1 MFKCLF
7 VILYLFF
14 FSDFCYL
21 SVNVTTPR
29 PAPIPYTHNLPC
41 KVLVASRV
49 EPRTF
54 VSYKYV
60 TVELIKI
67 ISVIFLWVLIL
78 SLDITFVNV
87 RYVHFYCDL
96 SILPRHHEAIF
107 VCNHTVKSW
116 VYVCTF
122 LSLCEPFLL
131 IFVIDKTFLTHFPS
145 TNTVVDFKQVPEL

>member
-1 MFKCLF
+1 MLICYTLF

-41 KVLVASRV
+41 KLLVASRV

-54 VSYKYV
+54 VSYKHV

-78 SLDITFVNV
+78 SLHITFVNV
-87 RYVHFYCDL
+87 RYVHFCCDL

-107 VCNHTVKSW
+107 VCNHTMKSW
-116 VYVCTF
+116 VMFARFC
-122 LSLCEPFLL
+122 L
-131 IFVIDKTFLTHFPS
+131 FVNLFY
-145 TNTVVDFKQVPEL
+145 